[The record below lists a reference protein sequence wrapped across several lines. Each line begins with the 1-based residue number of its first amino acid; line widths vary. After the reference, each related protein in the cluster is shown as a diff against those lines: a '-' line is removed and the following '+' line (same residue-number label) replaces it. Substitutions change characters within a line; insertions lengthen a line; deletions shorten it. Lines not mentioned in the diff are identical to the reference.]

1 MLEFP
6 TTLIWT
12 ETHVFMYVSTT
23 ISCKNNVT
31 QSITNVTRLYVIDDV
46 IKSNWRSNDVMADSA
61 QTVPSQCSDLSTNKS
76 LNLSIGYI
84 GDQC

>member
-1 MLEFP
+1 MNESFKVYNDSAILLEFP

-12 ETHVFMYVSTT
+12 EKHVLMYVSTT

-61 QTVPSQCSDLSTNKS
+61 ESVQ
-76 LNLSIGYI
+76 
-84 GDQC
+84 